1 MLNFEFNYSLTI
13 CFPPIFLC
21 HLYWCFGNN
30 PERWWQ
36 WNHLWKKKR
45 RIGNLLSS
53 YSKDFLAPPLPW
65 PLQSWPVPTCPFQ
78 PRPDPSWPNLPAR
91 ASSQAKIFSGLFHF
105 ISTPTP
111 PPHNLPLLMR
121 YVKIIPKRKKIK
133 VPKQCSLC
141 ENITYGSTFI
151 RTNLWRWNLPFN
163 KDKIEGVISPQII
176 LYILF
181 PLLSYWWQSGPCTP
195 KR

>member
-1 MLNFEFNYSLTI
+1 M
-13 CFPPIFLC
+13 
-21 HLYWCFGNN
+21 
-30 PERWWQ
+30 
-36 WNHLWKKKR
+36 LWKQSWKMVAMKSLVKKKEKNWKLAVIIFQR
-45 RIGNLLSS
+45 FSS
-53 YSKDFLAPPLPW
+53 PPPLPW

-105 ISTPTP
+105 ISTPTS

-141 ENITYGSTFI
+141 ENITYGSTFT

-176 LYILF
+176 LYCFLCCLIDGNQGLVHQKGNNK
-181 PLLSYWWQSGPCTP
+181 LRRNKMATNEEEWDRL
-195 KR
+195 

>member
-1 MLNFEFNYSLTI
+1 M
-13 CFPPIFLC
+13 
-21 HLYWCFGNN
+21 
-30 PERWWQ
+30 
-36 WNHLWKKKR
+36 LWKQSWKMVAMKSLVKKKEKNWKLAVIIFQR
-45 RIGNLLSS
+45 FSS
-53 YSKDFLAPPLPW
+53 PPSPGHFNHGLFLLAPFSRGQIL
-65 PLQSWPVPTCPFQ
+65 LGPTFQ
-78 PRPDPSWPNLPAR
+78 PEPVLRLR
-91 ASSQAKIFSGLFHF
+91 FSLGYSILYPH
-105 ISTPTP
+105 PPHP

-176 LYILF
+176 LYCFLCCLIDGNQGLVHQKGNNK
-181 PLLSYWWQSGPCTP
+181 LRRNKMATNEEEWDRL
-195 KR
+195 